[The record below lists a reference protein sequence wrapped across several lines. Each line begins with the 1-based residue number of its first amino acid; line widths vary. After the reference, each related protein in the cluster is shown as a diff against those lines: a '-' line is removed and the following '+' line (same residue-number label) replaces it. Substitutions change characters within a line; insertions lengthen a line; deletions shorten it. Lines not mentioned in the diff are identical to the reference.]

1 MNLNYNTERQ
11 TLLTLL
17 ANYRHNKSA
26 IEKDKYLLT
35 LFQFQYKYNNIYR
48 QYCENIGINSTKII
62 SVSNIPYLPI
72 SAFKHHDIRS
82 GTFEHEDLF
91 LSSGTTG
98 SIRSKHSVR
107 SLQLYHENTTWIW
120 SQYFEPVQNYCFYAL
135 LPGYL
140 EREGS
145 SLISMVDHFINRSRY
160 PQSGFY
166 LNNHEELYSNLK
178 HSKSMNI
185 PVVLFGVTYALLDI
199 AANFQISFPD
209 LIVMETGGMKG
220 QRQEITKTELH
231 EILKQGLGTERIYSE
246 YGMTELMSQAYT
258 QGSTVFLP
266 NPMMEVHT
274 RQINDPL
281 SVEAKGKSGIICV
294 ADLANIDSCAF
305 IQTEDQGISY
315 VDDSFEIIGRL
326 TAADIRGCNLLL
338 EEFKV

>member
-1 MNLNYNTERQ
+1 MDPDFNTERQ

-17 ANYRHNKSA
+17 ADYRQNKSA
-26 IEKDKYLLT
+26 IDKDNYLLT
-35 LFQFQYKYNNIYR
+35 LFQFQYKYNNIYHE
-48 QYCENIGINSTKII
+48 YCDNIGINPTKIT
-62 SVSNIPYLPI
+62 SVGNIPYLPI
-72 SAFKHHDIRS
+72 SAFKHHDIKS
-82 GTFEHEDLF
+82 GTFESEDLF

-107 SLQLYHENTTWIW
+107 SLKLYHENTTWIW
-120 SQYFEPVQNYCFYAL
+120 SQYFEPIQDYCFFAL

-145 SLISMVDHFINRSRY
+145 SLISMVDHFINNSRY

-166 LNNHEELYSNLK
+166 LNNYEELYNNLK
-178 HSKSMNI
+178 EYKAKNI

-199 AANFQISFPD
+199 AAKFPISFPN

-220 QRQEITKTELH
+220 QRQEITKSELH
-231 EILKQGLGTERIYSE
+231 EILKQGLGTQKIYSE
-246 YGMTELMSQAYT
+246 YGMTELMSQSYT
-258 QGSTVFLP
+258 QGSTIFLP
-266 NPMMEVHT
+266 NLMMEVHT

-315 VDDSFEIIGRL
+315 ANNSFEVTGRL

-338 EEFKV
+338 EEIKV

>member
-1 MNLNYNTERQ
+1 MDPYFNTERQ
-11 TLLTLL
+11 VLLTLL
-17 ANYRHNKSA
+17 ADYKQNKSA
-26 IEKDKYLLT
+26 INKDNYLLT

-48 QYCENIGINSTKII
+48 QYCDNIGIKPTKVT
-62 SVSNIPYLPI
+62 SVANIPYLPI
-72 SAFKHHDIRS
+72 SAFKHHHIKS
-82 GTFEHEDLF
+82 GAFESEYLF

-98 SIRSKHSVR
+98 SIRSKHNVR
-107 SLQLYHENTTWIW
+107 SLQFYHENTTWIW
-120 SQYFEPVQNYCFYAL
+120 SQYFKPIHDYCFYAL

-145 SLISMVDHFINRSRY
+145 SLISMVDHFINNSRHS
-160 PQSGFY
+160 QSGFY
-166 LNNHEELYSNLK
+166 LNNYEELYTNLK
-178 HSKSMNI
+178 HAKAMNI

-199 AANFQISFPD
+199 AANFPISFPD

-220 QRQEITKTELH
+220 LRQEITKTELH
-231 EILKQGLGTERIYSE
+231 EILKQGLGTQKIYSE

-258 QGSTVFLP
+258 QGSTIFLP
-266 NPMMEVHT
+266 NLMMEVHT

-315 VDDSFEIIGRL
+315 ADNSFEIIGRL

-338 EEFKV
+338 EEFKI